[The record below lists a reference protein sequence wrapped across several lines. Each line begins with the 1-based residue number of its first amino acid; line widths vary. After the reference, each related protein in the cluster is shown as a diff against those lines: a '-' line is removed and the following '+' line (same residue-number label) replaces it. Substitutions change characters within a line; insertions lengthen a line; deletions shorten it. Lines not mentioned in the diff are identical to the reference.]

1 MGFGMGFG
9 MGVAMGFAIAHT
21 PYKKRK
27 KSDVYRD
34 I

>member
-9 MGVAMGFAIAHT
+9 MGFAIAHT
-21 PYKKRK
+21 PYEKRK
-27 KSDVYRD
+27 KADVYRD

>member
-9 MGVAMGFAIAHT
+9 MGFAIALT
-21 PYKKRK
+21 PYEKRK